1 MAIDLQQALATGI
14 FLGLVY
20 SLVALGFA
28 VTFGVMRIANFAHG
42 EFVMAGMYA
51 MIFFNG
57 VLGLPVVLA
66 VLLTTAV
73 VAMIGM
79 VFERLTIE
87 PIAAYSHYMQ
97 MIVTLGGLLI
107 LQQIAALLF
116 GDAPMGLNLR
126 YPALGLE
133 LGAAFISGTR
143 VVAGVVALVAIA
155 AVFVGLR
162 YTYFGRAVRAVADN
176 RVSAQLLGVKSRTVN
191 SIAFGLGSGCAGL
204 AGALVVPFL
213 YADPFVGL
221 ALTVKSFVVVMIAGS
236 RSIVRIMMAAI
247 GLGLVESTSS
257 IYVPLSLV
265 PAVTYASLISALVVT
280 MALQQRTGS
289 RIGVGEKEVA

>member
-87 PIAAYSHYMQ
+87 PIAGYSHYMQ

-155 AVFVGLR
+155 AVFVALR

-176 RVSAQLLGVKSRTVN
+176 RVSAQLLGVKSPTVN

-236 RSIVRIMMAAI
+236 RSIVRIMVAAI
-247 GLGLVESTSS
+247 GLGLVEATSS